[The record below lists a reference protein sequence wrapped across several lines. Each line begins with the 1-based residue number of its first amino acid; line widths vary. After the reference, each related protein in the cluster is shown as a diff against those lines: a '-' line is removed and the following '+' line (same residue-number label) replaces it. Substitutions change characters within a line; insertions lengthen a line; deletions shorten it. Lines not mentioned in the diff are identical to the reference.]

1 MNMTH
6 HLPRLL
12 SALLLALALAP
23 VFGTGARAAG
33 KPLVLIAGTHTSF
46 NDISISLLRRAF
58 LGETA
63 EYASGK
69 RLIAINHAP
78 GAPLRE
84 QFDELVL
91 GLKPTEVGHFWIDR
105 RIRDQPPAPKHVPS
119 ELVVRIV
126 TSLPGAISYVTSDQ
140 LNDKVRVLRID
151 GKSPGQPGY
160 LLAR

>member
-1 MNMTH
+1 MIH

-12 SALLLALALAP
+12 SALLLALALAL
-23 VFGTGARAAG
+23 VLGTGARAAG
-33 KPLVLIAGTHTSF
+33 KPLVLIVGANTPL
-46 NDISISLLRRAF
+46 NDIGISLLRRAF
-58 LGETA
+58 LGESA

-78 GAPLRE
+78 RTPLRE
-84 QFDELVL
+84 QFDDLVL

-126 TSLPGAISYVTSDQ
+126 ASLPGAISYVTSDQ
-140 LNDKVRVLRID
+140 LNDKVHMLKID

-160 LLAR
+160 WLAR